1 MIVILTG
8 VEGMKEAET
17 AATKEL
23 GTEGVEERGVGR
35 PSSSVAFS
43 LVQLLCRVQLFA
55 TPWTAAHQ
63 ASPSITNSQ
72 RFSGWFL
79 CWVTGS
85 SIPALPAGPRGKL
98 GSSSNSF
105 LISSEGFPQNTQ
117 PRVTA
122 PNFYAVGNS
131 SGGQHPLV
139 FRVNRKA
146 LNLPQ
151 IAIRKE
157 IPVVN
162 NLDKNP
168 GRDTQNIYSV
178 LKGLRRVKKRKDIWW
193 FKSEPITFSSISL
206 LALLFMS
213 IRERK
218 ETLSW
223 EMGYKSPFPGW
234 V

>member
-1 MIVILTG
+1 MTVILTG

-17 AATKEL
+17 AAMKGL
-23 GTEGVEERGVGR
+23 GAEGVEERGVGR

-43 LVQLLCRVQLFA
+43 LVQSLYRVRLFA
-55 TPWTAAHQ
+55 TPWTAACQ
-63 ASPSITNSQ
+63 AAPSITNSQ
-72 RFSGWFL
+72 RFSGCFL

-122 PNFYAVGNS
+122 PNFHAVGDG

-146 LNLPQ
+146 LTLPQ
-151 IAIRKE
+151 ISIRRE
-157 IPVVN
+157 IPVAN
-162 NLDKNP
+162 NLDKDP
-168 GRDTQNIYSV
+168 GRDIENIYSV
-178 LKGLRRVKKRKDIWW
+178 LKGLRRAKKTTKKDIGW
-193 FKSEPITFSSISL
+193 F
-206 LALLFMS
+206 
-213 IRERK
+213 
-218 ETLSW
+218 
-223 EMGYKSPFPGW
+223 
-234 V
+234 